1 MQAGKLFRLRQFM
14 DERFRSFIIAFDVVI
29 PRGLQSDAQDTMSVL
44 ENLANMSCDALLLH
58 SGLAKIAAPILAGKI
73 PFIAKLT
80 TAAVNSPDMTRRVLV
95 DSVEHALS
103 LGASGMAMNLFIGS
117 AYEES
122 MLSNFSEAVIACDRV
137 GVPLLAMVNP
147 MPEYQY
153 DASKLAYV
161 CRVAAELGADVV
173 KTDYPGTPEQ
183 FSKVVAACPV
193 PVLIEES
200 PHADDEKG
208 TLLTTLEV
216 IGCGGAG
223 VMFANRVWAQP
234 MPEQLASQIFG
245 MVHNY

>member
-29 PRGLQSDAQDTMSVL
+29 PRGLQLDAWDAMPVL
-44 ENLANMSCDALLLH
+44 ESLAEMSCDALLMH
-58 SGLAKIAAPILAGKI
+58 SGLAKIAAPVLAGKK

-80 TAAVNSPDMTRRVLV
+80 TAAVNSPDMTKRVMV

-103 LGASGMAMNLFIGS
+103 LGASGVAMNLFIGS
-117 AYEES
+117 PFEEH
-122 MLSNFSEAVIACDRV
+122 MLSNFSEAVNACDRM
-137 GVPLLAMVNP
+137 GVPLIAMVNP

-153 DASKLAYV
+153 DASLLAYV

-183 FSKVVAACPV
+183 FGKVIDACPV

-200 PHADDEKG
+200 PHDEDAKG
-208 TLLTTLEV
+208 TLLTTREV
-216 IGCGGAG
+216 MGCGGAG
-223 VMFANRVWAQP
+223 VMFANRVWAQSG
-234 MPEQLASQIFG
+234 PEQLASQIFG
-245 MVHNY
+245 MVHN